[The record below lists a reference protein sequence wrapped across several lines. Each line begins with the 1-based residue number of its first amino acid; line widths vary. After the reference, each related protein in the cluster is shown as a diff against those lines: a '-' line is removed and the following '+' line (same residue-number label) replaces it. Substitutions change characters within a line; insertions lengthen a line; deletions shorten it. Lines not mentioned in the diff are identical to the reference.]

1 MGASP
6 ALRPALIPMI
16 SLENLIISVMI
27 VSLEYLIISEMIVSL
42 DNLIISVMIVS
53 LDGDNDQIVTSVAI
67 ISVTFPR

>member
-1 MGASP
+1 MGDISARYMGASP

-42 DNLIISVMIVS
+42 ENLTICVM
-53 LDGDNDQIVTSVAI
+53 NDDRQ
-67 ISVTFPR
+67 PGRRQ